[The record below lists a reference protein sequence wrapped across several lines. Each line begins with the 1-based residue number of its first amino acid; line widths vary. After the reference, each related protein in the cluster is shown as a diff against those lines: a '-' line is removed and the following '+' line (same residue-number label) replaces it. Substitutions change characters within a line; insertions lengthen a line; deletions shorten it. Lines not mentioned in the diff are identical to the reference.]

1 MNAKFWELKS
11 EFAHVRVELNLEGNG
26 PRVTITDLK
35 TMASIDL
42 DPLELESLAWVS
54 HDDLAPIV
62 NPSFRWY
69 DENASIDRQLR
80 GLGISNAK

>member
-1 MNAKFWELKS
+1 MSTNSWELKS
-11 EFAHVRVELNLEGNG
+11 EFAHVRVALNLDGNG
-26 PRVTITDLK
+26 PRITITDLK
-35 TMASIDL
+35 TMAFIDL
-42 DPLELESLAWVS
+42 DPLELESLAWVN

-69 DENASIDRQLR
+69 DENSPIDRQLR